1 MIYEM
6 FKFKGKEMNSIVKM
20 ESAWIKI
27 QKTFSAIFSKW
38 KARIWNC
45 LLATCSKCHQIY
57 YSCMTYELLNGNRR
71 EKYLKLSKYAY
82 GQKRLKVDE
91 MTIFFIPIQY
101 TIFAFKI

>member
-1 MIYEM
+1 MDL
-6 FKFKGKEMNSIVKM
+6 
-20 ESAWIKI
+20 
-27 QKTFSAIFSKW
+27 IFSDTKLPFSDMFEMPSD
-38 KARIWNC
+38 IF
-45 LLATCSKCHQIY
+45 
-57 YSCMTYELLNGNRR
+57 YSRMTYELLNGNRR